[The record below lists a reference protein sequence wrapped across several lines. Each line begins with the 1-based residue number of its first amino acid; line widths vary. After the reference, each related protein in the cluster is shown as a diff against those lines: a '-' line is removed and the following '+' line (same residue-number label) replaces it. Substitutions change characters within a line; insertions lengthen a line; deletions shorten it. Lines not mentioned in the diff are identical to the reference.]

1 MTEGKGKITITD
13 DFLFGT
19 IMKHKEYCV
28 PLLELILKK
37 KIKDIVYV
45 NNQETME
52 AAVPSSKSIRLDVYV
67 EDDEKTVYDIEIQTT
82 KKRGLRKRTR
92 LYQALIDIRAMGK
105 GEDYTRLKKSFI
117 IFICTYDPFGK
128 KRYVYT
134 FEKRCNEDSSIS
146 LNDDATVIF
155 INIMGSVGEISPEMK
170 NVIDYFREGKA
181 DDEYTSSLEKQVENY
196 NNDENWRLERML
208 LSEAYRNER
217 NIGKYSHVV
226 SMIRD
231 AIGEF
236 STMQMAKIFKVNKKF
251 CDETVKCMKEHPEW
265 SDDQVIDAVDWDD

>member
-128 KRYVYT
+128 KKICVY
-134 FEKRCNEDSSIS
+134 F
-146 LNDDATVIF
+146 
-155 INIMGSVGEISPEMK
+155 
-170 NVIDYFREGKA
+170 
-181 DDEYTSSLEKQVENY
+181 
-196 NNDENWRLERML
+196 
-208 LSEAYRNER
+208 
-217 NIGKYSHVV
+217 
-226 SMIRD
+226 
-231 AIGEF
+231 
-236 STMQMAKIFKVNKKF
+236 
-251 CDETVKCMKEHPEW
+251 
-265 SDDQVIDAVDWDD
+265 

>member
-1 MTEGKGKITITD
+1 
-13 DFLFGT
+13 
-19 IMKHKEYCV
+19 MKHKEYCV

-52 AAVPSSKSIRLDVYV
+52 AEVPGSKSIRLDVYV
-67 EDDEKTVYDIEIQTT
+67 EDNEKTVYDIEIQIT
-82 KKRGLRKRTR
+82 KKKDLRKRTR
-92 LYQALIDIRAMGK
+92 MYQALIDIHAMGK
-105 GEDYTRLKKSFI
+105 GEDYTSLKKSFI

-134 FEKRCNEDSSIS
+134 FNKRCDEDPIIS

-155 INIMGSVGEISPEMK
+155 LNIMGNVGEISPELK
-170 NVIDYFREGKA
+170 KVIDFFREGKA
-181 DDEYTSSLEKQVENY
+181 DDEYTRALEEQVENY
-196 NNDENWRLERML
+196 NNDENWRLDRML
-208 LSEAYRNER
+208 LMEAYINER

-226 SMIRD
+226 SLIRD

-236 STMQMAKIFKVNKKF
+236 TTKQMAKCFKVSEKF
-251 CDETVKCMKEHPEW
+251 CDKTVEYIKEHPEW
-265 SDDQVIDAVDWDD
+265 DDDQVIEAVDWEE